1 MDRLLLKRNTKILAS
16 ISKKAEMLIHHVFIH
31 SSIFFNWSLPSLLN
45 RTKGQL
51 KFPARREEL
60 TLERVVEVVVHA
72 KRQIRTVTQ
81 TVNVADVT
89 ARKWLN
95 LKWLHV
101 RQSDIFHISLRNPKN
116 IYMKMF
122 YLYLQSSSASRQR
135 KFQRDPTV
143 TFKKNFLRILP
154 DKIQNTVRKL

>member
-31 SSIFFNWSLPSLLN
+31 SSFFFNWSLPSLLN

-51 KFPARREEL
+51 KFPARGEDL

-81 TVNVADVT
+81 TVRVADVL
-89 ARKWLN
+89 AMKWLN

-116 IYMKMF
+116 IYTKMF

-135 KFQRDPTV
+135 KISKRSNRD
-143 TFKKNFLRILP
+143 I
-154 DKIQNTVRKL
+154 